1 MNMANTINT
10 PTWLAEKPELGWNEK
25 ILYSVYYYFTFYGKW
40 KSCTYTNKELG
51 EQLGLSVKAV
61 QRAKQKLKAAG
72 YIQVSGI
79 RVIAQITEKK
89 SDNKGWDNILSK
101 SDKIGMGGDKN
112 SPENTE
118 NDTHNK
124 ENKELNKKNKESNTE
139 GTYTK
144 GSDIEKRT
152 SISLE
157 VNDLISSSTCEEE
170 IYPYDTTTNDERFRD
185 ELQNYISDI
194 DQRAETNAWVRY
206 LGEQE
211 ASVFE
216 KLIIAY
222 RWERNDPLPLLGYIQ
237 DHPTDEV
244 YQAIYNE
251 FNDEH
256 RQWLANFCKSIGFT
270 PTTEE

>member
-1 MNMANTINT
+1 MANTINT
-10 PTWLAEKPELGWNEK
+10 PTWLAERPELGWNEK
-25 ILYSVYYYFTFYGKW
+25 ILYSVYYYFTFFGKW

-51 EQLGLSVKAV
+51 ERLGLSVKSV

-79 RVIAQITEKK
+79 RVVAQITEKN
-89 SDNKGWDNILSK
+89 SDCKGGDHIIPR

-112 SPENTE
+112 IPENTE

-124 ENKELNKKNKESNTE
+124 ETNKKNKESNTE
-139 GTYTK
+139 GTYIE
-144 GSDIEKRT
+144 GGDIENRT
-152 SISLE
+152 SISVE

-170 IYPYDTTTNDERFRD
+170 IYLDDTTTNDERYQD

-194 DQRAETNAWVRY
+194 DQRAETNAWIRY
-206 LGEQE
+206 LGKQD

-222 RWERNDPLPLLGYIQ
+222 RWEKNDHLPLLGYIQ

-256 RQWLANFCKSIGFT
+256 R
-270 PTTEE
+270 